1 MYYFEIF
8 MVVRLGKMLF
18 IFIEKCSF
26 YVIWYDK
33 SIYSNKSVK
42 FMVLIFE
49 KSINIFYII
58 ILYVDLYFKLWYLI
72 LYDIVDSI

>member
-1 MYYFEIF
+1 MYYFEI
-8 MVVRLGKMLF
+8 VLVDRLGKMFIF
-18 IFIEKCSF
+18 IFIEESSF

-58 ILYVDLYFKLWYLI
+58 ILYVDLYFK
-72 LYDIVDSI
+72 

>member
-8 MVVRLGKMLF
+8 LVVRLGKMFIF
-18 IFIEKCSF
+18 IFIEECSF

-58 ILYVDLYFKLWYLI
+58 ILYLDLYFK
-72 LYDIVDSI
+72 

>member
-8 MVVRLGKMLF
+8 LVDRLSKMLF
-18 IFIEKCSF
+18 IFIEECSF

-58 ILYVDLYFKLWYLI
+58 ILYVDLYFK
-72 LYDIVDSI
+72 

>member
-8 MVVRLGKMLF
+8 LVVRLGKMFIF
-18 IFIEKCSF
+18 IFIEECSF

-49 KSINIFYII
+49 KSIFFI
-58 ILYVDLYFKLWYLI
+58 
-72 LYDIVDSI
+72 

>member
-1 MYYFEIF
+1 MMYYFEIF
-8 MVVRLGKMLF
+8 LVVRLGKMLF
-18 IFIEKCSF
+18 IEECSF

-58 ILYVDLYFKLWYLI
+58 ILYVDLYFK
-72 LYDIVDSI
+72 

>member
-8 MVVRLGKMLF
+8 LVVRLSKMLF
-18 IFIEKCSF
+18 IFIEECSF

-49 KSINIFYII
+49 KKY
-58 ILYVDLYFKLWYLI
+58 
-72 LYDIVDSI
+72 